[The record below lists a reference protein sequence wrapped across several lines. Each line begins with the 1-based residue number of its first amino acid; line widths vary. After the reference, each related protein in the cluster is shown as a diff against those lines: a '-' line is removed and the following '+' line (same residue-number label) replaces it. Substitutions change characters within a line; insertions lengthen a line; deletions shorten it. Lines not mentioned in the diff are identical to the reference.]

1 MRIFFC
7 LFLYS
12 ALACGPSLAKDAPAT
27 LAPLIR
33 VGYYEFPPTSYT
45 DADGQPRGF
54 LLDLTRRL
62 LHEAGYRG
70 EFRGLPGA
78 RLYAG
83 LRDGSVQLWPGATGK
98 EELRDHVLES
108 RSVLGQFDLALYHR
122 LDTPPP
128 KLPDNLAE
136 RGVIVIGGYTYW
148 KPYSDWL
155 HDPALNVQ
163 THRTSSHSAALEML
177 QRHRGDFLLDYSYP
191 VEQARRQLGMEPVPH
206 LILQRLT
213 SRMIISKNAPDAEAL
228 RDALDQAYERLQAAG
243 EDLRMP

>member
-1 MRIFFC
+1 LLC
-7 LFLYS
+7 S
-12 ALACGPSLAKDAPAT
+12 ALLCGPSLAQEAPT
-27 LAPLIR
+27 PLAPLVK
-33 VGYYEFPPTSYT
+33 VGYYEFPPYTYT
-45 DADGQPRGF
+45 DAEGRPRGAT
-54 LLDLTRRL
+54 LELIRRL
-62 LHEAGYRG
+62 LDKAGYRG

-83 LRDGSVQLWPGATGK
+83 LRDGSVHLWPGATGK

-122 LDTPPP
+122 QDTPPP
-128 KLPDNLAE
+128 KLPDDLAG

-163 THRTSSHSAALEML
+163 IHHTSSHSAALEML

-191 VEQARRQLGMEPVPH
+191 VEQARRQLGMQLVPH
-206 LILQRLT
+206 LMLQRLT

-243 EDLRMP
+243 EDLSLP